1 MPNATTKLSWCKA
14 RLGEDMN
21 WWVKE
26 ISDPIHWDID
36 GLGIIDPRQFQHLL
50 DLIEP
55 LHDYGLQTELLEEAF
70 YPFAI
75 ENIEK
80 DKSVYLKRI
89 QESILDSEEQLFALP
104 DVIDEEKGP
113 YADLLDHITKL
124 RVKMLNDLIDFQQQ
138 LTVEELEEEIREA
151 QNADFMEGRAS
162 HFFNE
167 ICAIL
172 EYVPEGFELDDDDD
186 GSPKSEDDDLE
197 KDLADV
203 NADAD
208 EDIETDET
216 MKWDEDEDDEDG
228 DFEEQTSPPELDDE
242 DEDES
247 EDEDDDEDDRR

>member
-1 MPNATTKLSWCKA
+1 
-14 RLGEDMN
+14 MN

-55 LHDYGLQTELLEEAF
+55 LHDYGLQTELLDEAF

-75 ENIEK
+75 ENVEK
-80 DKSVYLKRI
+80 DKSVYLKRV
-89 QESILDSEEQLFALP
+89 QENILDSDEQLFALP
-104 DVIDEEKGP
+104 DIVDEEKGP

-167 ICAIL
+167 LAAIL
-172 EYVPEGFELDDDDD
+172 EYVPEGFELD
-186 GSPKSEDDDLE
+186 EDDETGKDGDDLDQ
-197 KDLADV
+197 DLADV
-203 NADAD
+203 ETATD
-208 EDIETDET
+208 EDIEADET
-216 MKWDEDEDDEDG
+216 MKWDEDEDEDG
-228 DFEEQTSPPELDDE
+228 DDFEEQTSPPNDEGE
-242 DEDES
+242 DEDE
-247 EDEDDDEDDRR
+247 EK